1 MRSKI
6 VLIRHGITTGNIN
19 RLYYGSTDVPLAAV
33 GIDELRELKEE
44 GLYPDAPHAEYY
56 TSGMLRAEQS
66 FEIIYGG
73 DKGETIDSDEN
84 TTAGSRIASEAHEII
99 EEFRELDFGDFEM
112 KRYEELKNEEDYIEW
127 ISGDD
132 LSKAPPNGESVT
144 DFRKRVLRGFNRL
157 KARHERQVLN
167 LSDREETALSICVCH
182 GGVISGI
189 LSHHWP
195 EESKNFFQW
204 IPDPGHGYVLIV
216 EGGEFVS
223 YREF

>member
-1 MRSKI
+1 MNSKI
-6 VLIRHGITTGNIN
+6 VFIRHGTTTGNIN
-19 RLYYGSTDVPLAAV
+19 KLYYGSTDVPLAAV
-33 GIDELRELKEE
+33 GIDELRERKSW

-73 DKGETIDSDEN
+73 DKGETLDSDEN
-84 TTAGSRIASEAHEII
+84 ITVGSRIASEAHEII

-112 KRYEELKNEEDYIEW
+112 KRYDELKDEEEYVKW
-127 ISGDD
+127 ISGNDK
-132 LSKAPPNGESVT
+132 SKAPPNGESLT
-144 DFRKRVLRGFNRL
+144 DFRKRVLRGFDKL
-157 KARHERQVLN
+157 KRKHDRQALN
-167 LSDREETALSICVCH
+167 LSDRQEEALSICVCH

-195 EESKNFFQW
+195 EENKNFFQW
-204 IPDPGHGYVLIV
+204 IPNPGHGYVLTV
-216 EGGEFVS
+216 EAGELVA